1 MRGIWFVSAAV
12 VAAAIGTAC
21 SSSGH
26 TTTAAPPSTAPKPAA
41 PAIISHVEF
50 FVDKTRSTPKYS
62 TYRGAPTRTIR
73 VRFYS
78 PASGGPYPLILFSHG
93 FQAEP
98 EDYAPLLRDIAR
110 KGYVVAAPA
119 YPLSSGDAPA
129 KPTAL
134 DLSNQPKDASFV
146 ISRALKQFPKLI
158 DPNEVG
164 AAGQSLGGMTTY
176 GLVFNACCRDP
187 RIKAGAVFSGI
198 AAGFPAT
205 YFKGIKTPLLA
216 LHGNRD
222 ETLPYAQGLA
232 AYKQAEGPKYFVTL
246 IGATHSSDS
255 HGGTTVRQ
263 QAATNAIV
271 DFFDLY
277 LKHDP
282 GALARLRAVAQQP
295 GITKLISTP

>member
-1 MRGIWFVSAAV
+1 MRGIRFMCAV
-12 VAAAIGTAC
+12 VAAAAIGAAC
-21 SSSGH
+21 SSSSR
-26 TTTAAPPSTAPKPAA
+26 TTTAPPTSAASKPVQT
-41 PAIISHVEF
+41 ITSRVEI

-62 TYRGAPTRTIR
+62 TYPGAPTRRLR
-73 VRFYS
+73 VRFYY
-78 PASGGPYPLILFSHG
+78 PAGGGPYPLILFSHG

-98 EDYAPLLRDIAR
+98 EDYGPLLRDIAR
-110 KGYVVAAPA
+110 KGFVVAAPA

-129 KPTAL
+129 APTAL
-134 DLSNQPKDASFV
+134 DLANQPKDASFV
-146 ISRALKQFPKLI
+146 ISRVLKQFPHLVES
-158 DPNEVG
+158 NEIG

-198 AAGFPAT
+198 AAGFPPT

-222 ETLPYAQGLA
+222 DTLPYAQGLA

-246 IGATHSSDS
+246 VGATHNSDS
-255 HGGTTVRQ
+255 HGGPTVRQ

-271 DFFDLY
+271 DFFDFY
-277 LKHDP
+277 LKNDP

-295 GITKLISTP
+295 GVTKLTSQP